1 MRIGID
7 IDGVL
12 TDLEGFYRDYV
23 TRYRFLHG
31 VKGNININEYMICD
45 AYHISKEQDID
56 FFTNDFKEY
65 ENKYRARPFASE
77 IIKKLKDEG
86 NEIYIITAR
95 WKSDRDD
102 EEGKRVRSIV
112 LKWLEENDIYYDDIY
127 FTKGDKTIYCKDL
140 NIDVMIEDT
149 PSNIENISKKL
160 PVICYDAQYN
170 KHCNGNNII
179 RCYSWYDIYEKLRN
193 FFE

>member
-65 ENKYRARPFASE
+65 ENKYKTRPFAAE
-77 IIKKLKDEG
+77 IIKKLKEEG

-102 EEGKRVRSIV
+102 KEGQRIRSVV

-149 PSNIENISKKL
+149 PSNIENISKEL

-170 KHCNGNNII
+170 KHCNNNNI
-179 RCYSWYDIYEKLRN
+179 
-193 FFE
+193 